1 MLLGF
6 KTEIKVNKKLRNL
19 LAKHAGVA
27 GHAWNQGLALI
38 EKYTREVLS
47 CLLVDGVLP
56 TVPDETRS
64 FC

>member
-1 MLLGF
+1 MERDF
-6 KTEIKVNKKLRNL
+6 NAAIN
-19 LAKHAGVA
+19 
-27 GHAWNQGLALI
+27 I

-56 TVPDETRS
+56 TVPEETRS